1 MSGLSFEQHIDRL
14 DAVRAIFLIALR
26 GMTVDEFRRVRRLS
40 DYDVTPEW
48 VIRHLMQHEAEHRGE
63 IAALRAEAERALG
76 IERVKV

>member
-40 DYDVTPEW
+40 DYDVTHEW
-48 VIRHLMQHEAEHRGE
+48 VIHHLMQHEAEHRGE

-76 IERVKV
+76 IERVKA

>member
-14 DAVRAIFLIALR
+14 DAVRVIFLIALR

-48 VIRHLMQHEAEHRGE
+48 VIHYLM
-63 IAALRAEAERALG
+63 
-76 IERVKV
+76 